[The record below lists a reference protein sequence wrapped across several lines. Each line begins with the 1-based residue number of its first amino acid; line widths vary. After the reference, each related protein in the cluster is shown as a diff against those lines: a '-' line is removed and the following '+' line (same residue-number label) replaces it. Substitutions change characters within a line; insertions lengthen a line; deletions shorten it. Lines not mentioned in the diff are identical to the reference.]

1 MTRALALAS
10 ILTLTLA
17 LAGTA
22 HAQALAKP
30 GAPGYATK
38 GPQQPN
44 QAPGLKATELSPKTR
59 SFQLIFAKGDEVEQG
74 LTEFAEKNHIVNA
87 NFTAIGAF
95 DHAVIGWSDPSKK
108 AFKVI
113 HLNEEVEVT
122 SFTGNIT
129 RDKDGK
135 AVVHAHCV
143 VAALSNGKVY
153 AGHFLEGHI
162 SLTMQL
168 YMDVHDPLSTAQAN

>member
-1 MTRALALAS
+1 MTRVLALAS
-10 ILTLTLA
+10 IFTLA
-17 LAGTA
+17 LTGAA
-22 HAQALAKP
+22 LAQAQAVP
-30 GAPGYATK
+30 GAPNYATK
-38 GPQQPN
+38 GLEQDG

-95 DHAVIGWSDPSKK
+95 DHSVIGWSDPAKK

-113 HLNEEVEVT
+113 HLDEEVEVT

-129 RDKDGK
+129 RDKNGK

-168 YMDVHDPLSTAQAN
+168 YMDVHDPLSTAQASAN